1 MVENGFAL
9 GSRGEKSAVCGES
22 CLCEPPRKKV
32 AWENCRRPV
41 PSCTCDHHCPAPLQ
55 LTLIIEQR
63 RRVEERVG
71 LCGFHPLSPLAS
83 SPLAQSRGL
92 GKSRGAPGLRAHGV
106 AEKSLLF
113 HKTWMLCRESPHPPL
128 QQPQGGCCLYTGPK
142 LGSPSWIQVGRPLVG
157 AQLTPRG
164 FRCEDWGGGS

>member
-1 MVENGFAL
+1 MRVQLSDSLAARQHLNRSCPVVENGFAL
-9 GSRGEKSAVCGES
+9 GSRGEKSAVFGES
-22 CLCEPPRKKV
+22 CLCEPPRKKA

-71 LCGFHPLSPLAS
+71 LRGFHPLSPLAS

-92 GKSRGAPGLRAHGV
+92 GKSTGATWAKGSWGTR
-106 AEKSLLF
+106 EK
-113 HKTWMLCRESPHPPL
+113 PPL
-128 QQPQGGCCLYTGPK
+128 PQDLDALQRTTP
-142 LGSPSWIQVGRPLVG
+142 PSTSAFPGWVLSVHRP
-157 AQLTPRG
+157 
-164 FRCEDWGGGS
+164 